1 MIRTFNKVW
10 DNPIE
15 MLRDVDRAIGGRFN
29 FDTGDLTAQY
39 PVDIHED
46 DDALTVEAELP
57 GFAKEDVEVN
67 IDQGVLTISAERK
80 PTDRGE
86 GEGCD
91 AGTMHVHERKYL
103 RIARK
108 FTLPTSV
115 DPTNVDAKLADGVL
129 TLKISKR
136 DEVKPRKI
144 QVQ

>member
-46 DDALTVEAELP
+46 DNALTVEAELP
-57 GFAKEDVEVN
+57 GFAKDEVDVN
-67 IDQGVLTISAERK
+67 IDQGVLTIHAERK
-80 PTDRGE
+80 PADRAE
-86 GEGCD
+86 GS
-91 AGTMHVHERKYL
+91 MHVHERKYL
-103 RIARK
+103 RVARK

-144 QVQ
+144 VVE

>member
-10 DNPIE
+10 DNPLE
-15 MLRDVDRAIGGRFN
+15 MLRDVDRAIGNRFN

-46 DDALTVEAELP
+46 DDDLTVEAELP
-57 GFAKEDVEVN
+57 GFAKEEVDVN

-80 PTDRGE
+80 VAERPE
-86 GEGCD
+86 
-91 AGTMHVHERKYL
+91 GTMHVHERKYL
-103 RIARK
+103 RVARK

-129 TLKISKR
+129 TLKLSKR

-144 QVQ
+144 NVQ